1 LIAILSA
8 FIAGLILNAMPC
20 VLPIL
25 AMKALA
31 LAGHNGRERKEASR
45 EGFAHS
51 AGAILSFLA
60 FGLVIVLLRQ
70 SGAAVGWGF
79 QLQNPVAVAGFSL
92 LIFAVG
98 LNLSGVFEVGSIA
111 LGDSLTNRT
120 GTLGAFRI
128 EFGWKRATCNNQE
141 Q

>member
-1 LIAILSA
+1 
-8 FIAGLILNAMPC
+8 M
-20 VLPIL
+20 
-25 AMKALA
+25 
-31 LAGHNGRERKEASR
+31 
-45 EGFAHS
+45 
-51 AGAILSFLA
+51 
-60 FGLVIVLLRQ
+60 IVLLRQ

-79 QLQNPVAVAGFSL
+79 QLQNLVAVAGFSL

-111 LGDSLTNRT
+111 LGDSLANRT